1 MVKKDFMMI
10 TILGTTATGK
20 TSLAV
25 EVARKLG
32 CEILSADSRQV
43 YRRMDIGSGK
53 DLAEYGS
60 GSDAV
65 PYHLIDIVEPGTEF
79 NIFEYQHTFLDA
91 YNDII
96 KRDGKALFCGGSGM
110 YLDAVLNRY
119 KLVKVDPD
127 PELRAILEKESD
139 EQLVARLTQLKP
151 LHNTT
156 DTKDRERLYRAI
168 EIAIHSMVASDDEG
182 DFPEIKS
189 AIFGLQT
196 ERDILK
202 ERIQRRLKERME
214 SGMAEEIEALLN
226 SGITAEKLEFYGLEY
241 RFVTQYVSG
250 VLEKDEML
258 EILGKAIYQ
267 FARRQAKWFRRM
279 ERKGTKIIW
288 LNAEENNV
296 DKIIASQLLST
307 DYTD

>member
-1 MVKKDFMMI
+1 VEKKDFSMI

-20 TSLAV
+20 THLAV
-25 EVARKLG
+25 QVARRLG

-53 DLAEYGS
+53 DLSEYGS
-60 GSDAV
+60 GSDVV

-79 NIFEYQHTFLDA
+79 NIFAYQQAFLDA
-91 YNDII
+91 YNAII
-96 KRDGKALFCGGSGM
+96 NRGEKALFCGGSGM

-119 KLVKVDPD
+119 KLVKVEPD
-127 PELRAILEKESD
+127 PALRAILEEESD
-139 EQLVARLTQLKP
+139 EQLIDRLAILKP

-168 EIAIHSMVASDDEG
+168 EIAIHSMAAPDSEG

-189 AIFGLQT
+189 TIFGLQT
-196 ERDILK
+196 ERPVLK
-202 ERIQRRLKERME
+202 ERIGRRLKERMA
-214 SGMAEEIEALLN
+214 SGMAEEIEALLS
-226 SGITAEKLEFYGLEY
+226 SGITAEQLEFYGLEY
-241 RFVTQYVSG
+241 RLVTQYVTG
-250 VLEKDEML
+250 VLEKKEML

-267 FARRQAKWFRRM
+267 FSRQQEKWFRRI

-288 LNAEENNV
+288 LNAEEDNL
-296 DKIIASQLLST
+296 DKVLSKAAFSRNQT
-307 DYTD
+307 